1 MLSSIVMSA
10 DPSGVSAATPYG
22 SLIFLVIMFLALYF
36 IMIRPQQKKE
46 KKDNEMR
53 KNIQIGDE
61 VVTAGGIVGIVT
73 KLEDETLVI
82 ETGGDRSK
90 LRIKRWAISQNLNAE
105 KEAAAQ
111 TPAKKKKK
119 EEKEIEKKD

>member
-10 DPSGVSAATPYG
+10 DPTGVSAAAPYG
-22 SLIFLVIMFLALYF
+22 SIIFLVIMFLALYF
-36 IMIRPQQKKE
+36 VMIRPQQKKE

-111 TPAKKKKK
+111 APAKKKKK